1 MKIMFIG
8 AATSNH
14 TMRWVNALSEKGH
27 KVLLISRGDQVDVKN
42 HISTKVKIVYL
53 KHGGK
58 LGRSEERRVGKEC

>member
-42 HISTKVKIVYL
+42 HISTKVKIV
-53 KHGGK
+53 
-58 LGRSEERRVGKEC
+58 

>member
-27 KVLLISRGDQVDVKN
+27 KVLLISRGDQVEIGRASCRDRV
-42 HISTKVKIVYL
+42 STTV
-53 KHGGK
+53 
-58 LGRSEERRVGKEC
+58 